1 MTILAFVFP
10 GQGSQSIGMLAA
22 YADHPQV
29 AATIEEASSVL
40 GQDLGALIAQGP
52 EAELNQTVNTQPVML
67 AADVAVLR
75 AWRAA
80 GGAEPALLAGHS
92 LGEYAAL
99 VAADAL
105 AFDDALRLVRTRARA
120 MQDAVPEGIG
130 GIAAILGL
138 DEAKI
143 LEACA
148 EAAQG
153 EVVEPANL
161 NAPGQIVIAG
171 NRGAVERAIEAAKSR
186 GAKRGVILPM
196 SVPSHCS
203 LMRPAADKLAAALA
217 TVTISVPR
225 MPVINNADVASPQ
238 SIEEIRDALVRQLFS
253 PVRWIESVA
262 AIAGQGATHI
272 VECGPGKVLQGMVK
286 RIAPEAAALSLTS
299 SAAIAETV
307 ALFK

>member
-1 MTILAFVFP
+1 MKLAFVFP
-10 GQGSQSIGMLAA
+10 GQGSQSIGMLAG
-22 YADHPQV
+22 YAEHPQV

-40 GQDLGALIAQGP
+40 GQDLGTLVAQGP

-67 AADVAVLR
+67 AADIAVFR

-80 GGAEPALLAGHS
+80 GGPEPVVLAGHS

-99 VAADAL
+99 VAAGAL
-105 AFDDALRLVRTRARA
+105 SFEDALRLVRARARA
-120 MQDAVPEGIG
+120 MQDAVPEGVG

-143 LEACA
+143 REACE
-148 EAAQG
+148 EASQG

-171 NRGAVERAIEAAKSR
+171 ARGAVERAIEAAKSR
-186 GAKRGVILPM
+186 GAKRGVMLPM

-203 LMRPAADKLAAALA
+203 LMRPAADRLAAELA
-217 TVTISVPR
+217 RVKISAPR
-225 MPVINNADVASPQ
+225 IAVINNADVASPQ
-238 SIEEIRDALVRQLFS
+238 SPDAIRDALVRQLFS
-253 PVRWIESVA
+253 PVRWIEGVA
-262 AIAGQGATHI
+262 AMAGQGASHI

-286 RIAPEAAALSLTS
+286 RIAPEVSALSLTS
-299 SAAIAETV
+299 SSAIVETIAV
-307 ALFK
+307 LK

>member
-1 MTILAFVFP
+1 MKFAFVFP
-10 GQGSQSIGMLAA
+10 GQGSQSIGMLAP
-22 YADHPQV
+22 YADSPQV
-29 AATIEEASSVL
+29 AATIQEASSVL
-40 GQDLGALIAQGP
+40 GQDLAALIAQGP
-52 EAELNQTVNTQPVML
+52 DALLNQTINTQPVML
-67 AADVAVLR
+67 AADVAILR

-80 GGAEPALLAGHS
+80 GGPEPTVLAGHS

-105 AFDDALRLVRTRARA
+105 AFDDALRLVRARARA
-120 MQDAVPEGIG
+120 MQDAVPEGAG

-138 DEAKI
+138 DEAMI
-143 LEACA
+143 REACD

-171 NRGAVERAIEAAKSR
+171 TRGAVERAIEAAKSR
-186 GAKRGVILPM
+186 GAKRGVMLPM

-203 LMRPAADKLAAALA
+203 LMRPAADKLAMALA
-217 TVTISVPR
+217 AVRISVPR
-225 MPVINNADVASPQ
+225 IPVINNADVASPQ
-238 SIEEIRDALVRQLFS
+238 SLDAIRDALVRQLFS

-262 AIAGQGATHI
+262 AIAGKGVTHV

-286 RIAPEAAALSLTS
+286 RIAPEVAALSLTS
-299 SAAIAETV
+299 SAAIAETIT
-307 ALFK
+307 LLN

>member
-1 MTILAFVFP
+1 MKLAFVFP
-10 GQGSQSIGMLAA
+10 GQGSQSIGMMAA
-22 YADHPQV
+22 YAEHPQV

-40 GQDLGALIAQGP
+40 GQDLGMLVAQGP

-67 AADVAVLR
+67 AADIAVFR

-80 GGAEPALLAGHS
+80 GGPEPVLLAGHS

-99 VAADAL
+99 VAAEAL
-105 AFDDALRLVRTRARA
+105 SFEDALRLVRARARA
-120 MQDAVPEGIG
+120 MQDAVPEGVG

-143 LEACA
+143 REACVD
-148 EAAQG
+148 AAQG

-171 NRGAVERAIEAAKSR
+171 ARGAVERAIEGAKSR
-186 GAKRGVILPM
+186 GAKRGVMLPM

-203 LMRPAADKLAAALA
+203 LMRPAADKLAAELA
-217 TVTISVPR
+217 RVEISVPR
-225 MPVINNADVASPQ
+225 IAVINNADVAAPQ
-238 SIEEIRDALVRQLFS
+238 SVDAIRDALVRQLFS
-253 PVRWIESVA
+253 PVRWIESVGA
-262 AIAGQGATHI
+262 MARQGASHV

-286 RIAPEAAALSLTS
+286 RIAPEVSALSLAS
-299 SAAIAETV
+299 SSAIAETIAV
-307 ALFK
+307 LK